1 MIKAILKTQIQNVFQ
16 KLLAVKEGIST
27 GEFENIAFA
36 VDYIFSPAEID
47 MFTTYIEQFGI
58 KSADDLINVLNQ
70 FGIDLSS
77 EIEQVGKDIINEVI
91 KYLNS
96 EEKEEVEDDSK

>member
-1 MIKAILKTQIQNVFQ
+1 
-16 KLLAVKEGIST
+16 
-27 GEFENIAFA
+27 
-36 VDYIFSPAEID
+36 

-96 EEKEEVEDDSK
+96 EEEEVEDDSK

>member
-1 MIKAILKTQIQNVFQ
+1 
-16 KLLAVKEGIST
+16 
-27 GEFENIAFA
+27 
-36 VDYIFSPAEID
+36 
-47 MFTTYIEQFGI
+47 MFTAYMEQFGI
-58 KSADDLINVLNQ
+58 NSADDLINVLNQ

-96 EEKEEVEDDSK
+96 EEKEEEVEDDSK